1 MKRYARKL
9 LMAGLAMLTALVFMQ
24 SAEACPEGDRLQG
37 ELEKAYE
44 AVSSS
49 VTATGALS
57 DLPALRQAWSNFLF
71 HMRTCPECRKEIG
84 PHEEEFEKEL
94 TQVNQAMTERLDAL
108 ERELRKRSFDE
119 GVILGGILNAIFGG
133 S

>member
-1 MKRYARKL
+1 MKRYTRKL
-9 LMAGLAMLTALVFMQ
+9 LMAGLAMLTALMFMQ
-24 SAEACPEGDRLQG
+24 PAEACPESDRLQG
-37 ELEKAYE
+37 ELDKAYE

-71 HMRTCPECRKEIG
+71 HMRMCPECRKEIG
-84 PHEEEFEKEL
+84 PHEEEFDKEL
-94 TQVNQAMTERLDAL
+94 TRVNQAMTERLDAL

-119 GVILGGILNAIFGG
+119 GFILGSVLDAIFGG
-133 S
+133 N